1 MILKKA
7 TIITARYS
15 SSRYPGKILQ
25 NITNKLKSID
35 ILIKRAKK
43 IELPIILA
51 TSSNPDDDKLC
62 KYVKKNYDIIIF
74 RGSKKDKIKRWYDC
88 FCKFKIHKACM
99 IDGDDLC
106 FDFNLY
112 KRNHNKYGLVASNK
126 KIITGIFTNIIEFN
140 SLKKI
145 YDISRNNKDTE
156 MIEPFISRSKIKK
169 NYIKIKNLY
178 LNKKIRLTFD
188 YNEDLKLLKIIFKNF
203 KVFEKTE
210 TFVKF
215 LQKNKNISKI
225 NYFREANWKK
235 NQQIK
240 IKLTN

>member
-1 MILKKA
+1 LIIEKA

-15 SSRYPGKILQ
+15 SSRYPGKILE
-25 NITNKLKSID
+25 NITNKYKSID

-43 IELPIILA
+43 IKLPIILA
-51 TSSNPDDDKLC
+51 TSSNADDDRLC
-62 KYVKKNYDIIIF
+62 NYVKKKYNILIF
-74 RGSKKDKIKRWYDC
+74 RGSKKDKIKRWHDC
-88 FCKFKIHKACM
+88 FYKYKIHRACM

-112 KRNHNKYGLVASNK
+112 KNNLNKKGLVASNK
-126 KIITGIFTNIIEFN
+126 KIITGIFTNIIESD

-145 YDISRNNKDTE
+145 YKISRKNKDTE

-188 YNEDLKLLKIIFKNF
+188 YNEDLILLKIIFKNF
-203 KVFEKTE
+203 KVLEKTE
-210 TFVKF
+210 NFVKF
-215 LQKNKNISKI
+215 LKKNNHISKI

-235 NQQIK
+235 NQRMK
-240 IKLTN
+240 IELIN